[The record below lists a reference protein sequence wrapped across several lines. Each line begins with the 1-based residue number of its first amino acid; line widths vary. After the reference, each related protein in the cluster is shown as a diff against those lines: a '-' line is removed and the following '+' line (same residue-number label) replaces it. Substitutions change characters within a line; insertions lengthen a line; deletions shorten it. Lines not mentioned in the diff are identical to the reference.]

1 MFMTGG
7 KLARQASS
15 LNASLLV
22 LVTDDER
29 LADPLAAALR
39 LPKGSMVI
47 VRARDA
53 ERRQALAESLRA
65 RTRGLILLAADD
77 PVLADR
83 LHGLHLPEKRAR
95 DAAHWR
101 ALRPHWLITVAAHS
115 ACALHIAYADAAL
128 LSPVFATKSHPKAH
142 PLTAVRA
149 RLIAR
154 HALLPVV
161 ALGGVTARN
170 APLLKGF
177 AGFAAIGALSGS
189 RKSV

>member
-1 MFMTGG
+1 MVLLTATNLVLGAGAIAAFRAASMR
-7 KLARQASS
+7 ARMAAQIFRDVHDGRETSKTASS

-22 LVTDDER
+22 LVTDDDR
-29 LADPLAAALR
+29 LADPFAAALR

-65 RTRGLILLAADD
+65 QTRGLILLAADD

-128 LSPVFATKSHPKAH
+128 
-142 PLTAVRA
+142 AVA
-149 RLIAR
+149 GLR
-154 HALLPVV
+154 HQEPSQ
-161 ALGGVTARN
+161 
-170 APLLKGF
+170 
-177 AGFAAIGALSGS
+177 GASLDGGS
-189 RKSV
+189 RAD

>member
-1 MFMTGG
+1 MLMTGA
-7 KLARQASS
+7 KLAREFGR
-15 LNASLLV
+15 LNAGLLV
-22 LVTDDER
+22 LMTDDER
-29 LADPLAAALR
+29 LPDPVAAARR

-47 VRARDA
+47 LRARDTA
-53 ERRQALAESLRA
+53 RRHALADSLRA
-65 RTRGLILLAADD
+65 QTDGLILLAADD

-95 DAAHWR
+95 EAAHWR
-101 ALRPHWLITVAAHS
+101 ALRPHWVITVAAHS
-115 ACALHIAYADAAL
+115 SQGLHIAYADAVL
-128 LSPVFATKSHPKAH
+128 LSPIFATRSHPKAH
-142 PLTAVRA
+142 PLTAARA
-149 RLIAR
+149 RLMVR
-154 HALLPVV
+154 NSLLPVL